1 MKTSQCSNRYQVRKL
16 VDADLK
22 QVLVKDHSRAPFSVS
37 NSLQKDASRL
47 CRKQS
52 SVQSFL
58 VQSWIFPTGEVKEL
72 AGKTIVIAEYALDE

>member
-1 MKTSQCSNRYQVRKL
+1 MNISQCSNRYQVRKL

-58 VQSWIFPTGEVKEL
+58 VQSWILSNWRGQRNSWKNNRHSR
-72 AGKTIVIAEYALDE
+72 ICIR

>member
-58 VQSWIFPTGEVKEL
+58 VQSWILSNWRGQRVGWKKHCFNR
-72 AGKTIVIAEYALDE
+72 I